1 MGKELLFKVLRHEE
15 AERVPWVPFAGVHAG
30 KLKGY
35 NAREVLESAD
45 KLYESLLEVNKLYM
59 PDGMPILF
67 DLQIEAEI
75 LGCKLLWADY
85 NPPSVRKHPYMK
97 GGCPTEDKIPKKEDG
112 RIPG

>member
-45 KLYESLLEVNKLYM
+45 KLYESLLEVNMLRKEAGLYLINAEENKNIVTNC
-59 PDGMPILF
+59 DGIKYKSNHQARRKFIL
-67 DLQIEAEI
+67 
-75 LGCKLLWADY
+75 
-85 NPPSVRKHPYMK
+85 R
-97 GGCPTEDKIPKKEDG
+97 
-112 RIPG
+112 

>member
-30 KLKGY
+30 KLKGC

-59 PDGMPILF
+59 PDGMPIMF

-75 LGCKLLWADY
+75 LRERY
-85 NPPSVRKHPYMK
+85 NRKYK
-97 GGCPTEDKIPKKEDG
+97 QRKNKTIKQLVAI
-112 RIPG
+112 